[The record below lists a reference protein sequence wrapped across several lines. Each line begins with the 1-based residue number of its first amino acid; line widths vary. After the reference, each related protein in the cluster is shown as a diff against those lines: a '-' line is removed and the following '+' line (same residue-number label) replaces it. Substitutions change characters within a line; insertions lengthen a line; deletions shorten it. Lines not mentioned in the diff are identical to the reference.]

1 MGSDYKDESA
11 VICRCEEVT
20 REEILEAIAAGA
32 DTLDAIKRRT
42 RAGMGFCQG
51 KTCKKLIARILAEC
65 TGEPPASFLPGSVRL
80 PVTPISL
87 GLIADTEESRL
98 EEEKGE

>member
-1 MGSDYKDESA
+1 MGNNGTDDSA

-32 DTLDAIKRRT
+32 DSLDAIKRRT

-51 KTCKKLIARILAEC
+51 KTCKKLIARVLAEC
-65 TGEPPASFLPGSVRL
+65 TGEPPSLYLPGSVRL

-87 GLIADTEESRL
+87 GLIAETEDARL
-98 EEEKGE
+98 DGEKGE